1 MSTDIAP
8 YTGEF
13 NQRQIDVMRKTV
25 AAGTSPEDFAL
36 FLEVCKHRR
45 LNPFAREIYAIVRS
59 GKMTIQVSI
68 DGFRKLAE
76 RSGKY
81 RGQLGPQ
88 FCGEDGVWKDE
99 WLKKTPPVA
108 AKVGVL
114 RADFDQPVWA
124 VARYEAYVQ
133 PSSPTWQKMP
143 DIMVA
148 KCAEALALRKAFPD
162 EMSGLYTHEEM
173 TQAGKPDVPLPSV
186 RQYQPESAVVETT
199 AVEGEVSQNPK
210 PEQAEDM
217 SDIPSVKDLQK
228 RCSTIFGV
236 GFWQAM
242 LHKVFRELTDDVT
255 MRDDDFTPEDRQKV
269 KAYMDYAEQA
279 KGNKPAA

>member
-162 EMSGLYTHEEM
+162 QMSGLYTHEEM
-173 TQAGKPDVPLPSV
+173 AQAGGEHDLP
-186 RQYQPESAVVETT
+186 AVVLQRETAQEST
-199 AVEGEVSQNPK
+199 VVDGEVVENAK
-210 PEQAEDM
+210 PETDDPE
-217 SDIPSVKDLQK
+217 PPTVRELQE
-228 RCSTIFGV
+228 RCARLFGV
-236 GFWQAM
+236 GYFQSMVLKA
-242 LHKVFRELTDDVT
+242 LQREEPIRE
-255 MRDDDFTPEDRQKV
+255 RDLLVEQRVEIAKFLDRQE
-269 KAYMDYAEQA
+269 KAKALRAGKQ
-279 KGNKPAA
+279 PAA